1 MKRLISTAVA
11 LALVGAATPTWADPS
26 ATLRV
31 KVFGDVKYGGGTARN
46 SALSK
51 ASAHGFGKKDVR
63 AAATPVK
70 LCFAP
75 SNGNFIKGTLA
86 GRTQRSRTTCT
97 STSIN
102 RLQ

>member
-11 LALVGAATPTWADPS
+11 LVLVGAAAPTWADPS
-26 ATLRV
+26 ATLRIEI
-31 KVFGDVKYGGGTARN
+31 FSDVTLGGGTARN

-51 ASAHGFGKKDVR
+51 SSVRGFGKK
-63 AAATPVK
+63 AATADARPVE

-75 SNGNFIKGTLA
+75 PNGNFIKGTLA
-86 GRTQRSRTTCT
+86 GRTQRPRKTCA
-97 STSIN
+97 STSSN